1 MIWFLII
8 ITILLLLIIAGLIW
22 AFKTAFVRNDIR
34 LMDVDSGPLAKYK
47 ETFDEG
53 YKYLDSMKGKRV
65 YTRSIDGLRLAATY
79 YNNDSE
85 TTILLFHGYRSDG
98 RFDFACV
105 VKYYIELGLNVLV
118 VDQRS
123 SGESEGKLITFG
135 IKERY
140 DVVKWVEFIN
150 RHYAPKNIFL
160 SGVSMGASTVMMAAN
175 LRLPDNVRGIIA
187 DCGFTSAT
195 DIIKRVAR
203 RAFKINA
210 TPILPLLN
218 VGCKMFGK
226 FSLYEI
232 DTVKALS
239 ESDIPIFFIHG
250 KCDNFVPC
258 EMSEISYKA
267 ARAEKYIYLVE
278 NADHGISFLVDPIG
292 IQKQISDFV
301 KKQCS

>member
-118 VDQRS
+118 VDQRA

-203 RAFKINA
+203 QAFKINA

-267 ARAEKYIYLVE
+267 ARAEKYIYLVD
-278 NADHGISFLVDPIG
+278 NADHGISFLVDPVG